1 MKTTYLSLRFQNVFS
16 LIGWLLMLNNWLWTP
31 KFGGL
36 SSNKDFETYL
46 KAAGYGSFFDAE
58 TYYEAVRIIQDGNK
72 LKLQL
77 NDAKFSRTICNSD
90 CDDDDERFIEW
101 TRAEDCTNGEVE
113 SIADLSGIPLKFANN
128 VESLYVAGGHLGRGG
143 AEVSME
149 RQVLTVETGGYC
161 GHTYIADDQNDLLEV
176 NF

>member
-1 MKTTYLSLRFQNVFS
+1 M
-16 LIGWLLMLNNWLWTP
+16 
-31 KFGGL
+31 
-36 SSNKDFETYL
+36 
-46 KAAGYGSFFDAE
+46 KAAGYGSFFDAK
-58 TYYEAVRIIQDGNK
+58 TFYDAIRIIQDGNK
-72 LKLQL
+72 MKVQL
-77 NDAKFSRTICNSD
+77 NDGKFSRTMCNQD
-90 CDDDDERFIEW
+90 CDDDERFVEW

-113 SIADLSGIPLKFANN
+113 SIADLSGTLLKFANN